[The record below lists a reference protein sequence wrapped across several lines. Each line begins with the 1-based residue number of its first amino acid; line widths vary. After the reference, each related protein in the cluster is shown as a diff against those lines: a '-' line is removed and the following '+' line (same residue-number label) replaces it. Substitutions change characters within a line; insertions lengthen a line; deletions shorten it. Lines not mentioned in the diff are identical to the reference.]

1 MVGQDG
7 GPGLGTRLI
16 RFVGYFTVQSNL
28 LVLLSTGLLA
38 LRPALDAWWL
48 RVLRLDAIAGIAV
61 TAGVHAVVLR
71 PLQDLHGADLV
82 ADTGL
87 HVVVPALAVVGWL
100 ACGPRRRVDVG
111 TVVLALVWPVVYVAG
126 TALHGAV
133 SHWYPY
139 PFTDVDEPGLPD
151 GAAQRGRR
159 AGAAAARVPAAAG
172 RRPRARQPPSA
183 ARGAHLHCTLMS
195 TLDPFDEPGRPSGPG
210 GPGTRTATIEREQ
223 VEEQTAEPGDHERFA
238 HYVRKEKI
246 LESALSGES
255 VIALC
260 GKVWVP
266 GRNPD
271 RFPVCPMCKEI
282 YEGLRAPEDGGE

>member
-1 MVGQDG
+1 MTAAGWQREQAWTPGRGWHALTALVALGSLLLQLVLVVGQDG

-139 PFTDVDEPGLPD
+139 PFTDVDELGYPTVL
-151 GAAQRGRR
+151 RN
-159 AGAAAARVPAAAG
+159 AAG
-172 RRPRARQPPSA
+172 VLVLLLLVCLLLLGVDRVLGSRRPPREVPTYTARS
-183 ARGAHLHCTLMS
+183 
-195 TLDPFDEPGRPSGPG
+195 
-210 GPGTRTATIEREQ
+210 
-223 VEEQTAEPGDHERFA
+223 
-238 HYVRKEKI
+238 
-246 LESALSGES
+246 
-255 VIALC
+255 
-260 GKVWVP
+260 
-266 GRNPD
+266 
-271 RFPVCPMCKEI
+271 
-282 YEGLRAPEDGGE
+282 